1 MKKFLLVL
9 LALIVVLIVAALA
22 VPFLLPTEAYKQQI
36 EAQVERATGRALA
49 IDGPLDVSLLPTVAV
64 TAENVRF
71 ANVEGS
77 ARPEMV
83 RLKGLQ
89 AELRIWPLLRGSVE
103 VDRFVL
109 IEPEFHLEI
118 NAAGRPNWVLGA
130 PSEAGTADET
140 QAQAPEQPG
149 VGTEQPGGAMRL
161 PVTEVRL
168 GDIRIQNG
176 TLTLSDAR
184 SATEERI
191 AAVNLEIDLPD
202 LQSPL
207 AAKGSLAY
215 KDKSVELALAVERLL
230 TLLQG
235 GSSPVRVAG
244 QTPDLALIFQG
255 TVDNAATPQAA
266 GAIELNIA
274 SIRDLAAWLAEP
286 IAFEGEGLRTFRLN
300 GKLEGSPTRIALS
313 DASLALDAIEG
324 QGDVAVDL
332 SGQVPQVTGR
342 LDLGA
347 VDLNPYLPPEAADQ
361 DTATGEASAPRDG
374 EETETETAATDWSD
388 EPIELPPIGGADVNF
403 ALSTDGLK
411 VRDLQLDR
419 SQLALRLQ
427 GAHLTVD
434 LQEVALY
441 GGQGSGQIDVEVT
454 GGTPRIGNQFRL
466 EGLQALPFLTAAAGF
481 ERLRGT
487 ANAEFSLQTRGRSE
501 RELVRNLSGAGQATF
516 RDGAIVGIN
525 LAAMVRNVA
534 TAFQGGAT
542 GEERETDFAELS
554 GSFAIS
560 NGILSNDDLWLQAPV
575 LRVAGRG
582 QINLPERTLEYRLE
596 PKAAPTLEGQGGE
609 REVAGLLVPVIVR
622 GPWHDLTFTPDLSS
636 VARRALEDPEAFKEE
651 VEQQIDQ
658 LGGAAEG
665 VRDAIRKGD
674 AEKALEGVLRRQGG
688 GEGESGQ
695 AGEGAEAARKL
706 LKGLFGN

>member
-1 MKKFLLVL
+1 MRMKKFFFVL
-9 LALIVVLIVAALA
+9 LALVVVLIVAALA

-49 IDGPLDVSLLPTVAV
+49 IEGPLDISVLPTVAV
-64 TAENVRF
+64 TAEDVRF

-89 AELRIWPLLRGSVE
+89 AELKIWPLLRGSVE

-109 IEPEFHLEI
+109 IQPEFHLEI
-118 NAAGRPNWVLGA
+118 DAAGRPNWALGA
-130 PSEAGTADET
+130 PDAGTADET
-140 QAQAPEQPG
+140 QAQAPEQPPT
-149 VGTEQPGGAMRL
+149 GTEQPGGGMSL
-161 PVTEVRL
+161 PITELKL
-168 GDIRIQNG
+168 GDIRIEDG
-176 TLTLSDAR
+176 TLTLADAR
-184 SATEERI
+184 SGTEERI
-191 AAVNLEIDLPD
+191 EAIDLDIDLPD
-202 LQSPL
+202 LQSAL

-215 KDKSVELALAVERLL
+215 KGKPVELALAVERPLA
-230 TLLQG
+230 LLQG
-235 GSSPVRVAG
+235 GSSPVRVTGEA
-244 QTPDLALIFQG
+244 PDLALTFDG
-255 TVDNAATPQAA
+255 AVDNAATPQAA
-266 GAIELNIA
+266 GAIELNVA

-286 IAFEGEGLRTFRLN
+286 IAFEGEGLRTFRLG

-313 DASLALDAIEG
+313 DANLALDAIEG
-324 QGDVAVDL
+324 QGNVAIEL
-332 SGQVPQVTGR
+332 SGQVPQLSGR

-361 DTATGEASAPRDG
+361 GTATGEAPAPRDG
-374 EETETETAATDWSD
+374 DETAAADWSD
-388 EPIELPPIGGADVNF
+388 EPIELPPIGGADVDF
-403 ALSTDGLK
+403 TLSTDGLK

-419 SQLALRLQ
+419 SELALRLQ
-427 GAHLTVD
+427 GANLTVD
-434 LQEVALY
+434 FVEIALY
-441 GGQGSGQIDVEVT
+441 GGQGNGQVEVEVVD
-454 GGTPRIGNQFRL
+454 GTPRISNRFRL
-466 EGLQALPFLTAAAGF
+466 EGLQALPFLTDAAGF

-487 ANAEFSLQTRGRSE
+487 ANAEISLQTRGRTE
-501 RELVRNLSGAGQATF
+501 RELVRNLSGQGQAAF

-554 GSFAIS
+554 GSFDVS
-560 NGILSNDDLWLQAPV
+560 NGILTNDDMWLQAPV

-582 QINLPERTLEYRLE
+582 QINLPERTLDFRLE
-596 PKAAPTLEGQGGE
+596 PKAAKTLEGQGGE
-609 REVAGLLVPVIVR
+609 RDVAGLLVPVIIR
-622 GPWHDLTFTPDLSS
+622 GPWHDLTFVPDLSG
-636 VARRALEDPEAFKEE
+636 VAQRALEDPEALREE

-658 LGGAAEG
+658 LGGAADD
-665 VRDAIRKGD
+665 VRDAIKEGD

-695 AGEGAEAARKL
+695 GSDAARKL